1 MTSESSCR
9 VCGISRTVEG
19 GYPPGNVSAGEYNEQ
34 NRAKQSLIL
43 PATADVPSCTESRAS
58 TPMTEQPVPFS
69 HLIPHVIQE
78 ASGVIAVWKPAG
90 LATQAP
96 PGIPSAESWLRQ
108 KLYGESSRGYL
119 GVPHRLDRGVSG
131 VLLFAATPRAARQL
145 SRQFERRQ
153 IRKTYLALV
162 ACNAAGHD
170 TLESLVRAAAEA
182 SGHGDSLAT
191 GAVTWHD
198 TIEKIPDEARAR
210 VVAAGDSGGRE
221 AVTLVRLRR
230 QLPPDRLLLELSP
243 VTGRMHQLRLQAA
256 ARGLPVVGDD
266 LYGCVDADWSAAT
279 KPGTGN
285 DQTGS
290 DQTGSDQTGDDPR
303 TRPIALHASRITY
316 ADPDTGA
323 EVTVEATVPAYWPES
338 AR

>member
-1 MTSESSCR
+1 
-9 VCGISRTVEG
+9 
-19 GYPPGNVSAGEYNEQ
+19 
-34 NRAKQSLIL
+34 
-43 PATADVPSCTESRAS
+43 
-58 TPMTEQPVPFS
+58 MTEQPVQFS
-69 HLIPHVIQE
+69 HVIPHVIQE

-108 KLYGESSRGYL
+108 KLYGESSRDYL

-131 VLLFAATPRAARQL
+131 VLLFAGTPRAARQL

-153 IRKTYLALV
+153 IRKIYLALV
-162 ACNAAGHD
+162 ACNAAGRD
-170 TLESLVRAAAEA
+170 TLESLVRAAAEVN
-182 SGHGDSLAT
+182 GHGDSVAAD
-191 GAVTWHD
+191 AVTWHD

-210 VVAAGDSGGRE
+210 VVPADTAGGRE

-230 QLPPDRLLLELSP
+230 RLPLDRLLLELSP

-256 ARGLPVVGDD
+256 ARGLPVIGDD
-266 LYGCVDADWSAAT
+266 LYGCVDAYWSAAT
-279 KPGTGN
+279 KPG
-285 DQTGS
+285 
-290 DQTGSDQTGDDPR
+290 TGSDQTGDDPR

>member
-1 MTSESSCR
+1 MVLCR
-9 VCGISRTVEG
+9 E
-19 GYPPGNVSAGEYNEQ
+19 EYNEQ
-34 NRAKQSLIL
+34 YRDKKNLIR
-43 PATADVPSCTESRAS
+43 PATAGVPSRSESRAS
-58 TPMTEQPVPFS
+58 TLMTEQPVQFS
-69 HLIPHVIQE
+69 HVIPHVIQE

-108 KLYGESSRGYL
+108 KLYGDSSHGYL

-153 IRKTYLALV
+153 IRKIYLALV
-162 ACNAAGHD
+162 ACNAAGRD

-182 SGHGDSLAT
+182 NGCADPLAT

-221 AVTLVRLRR
+221 AVTLARLRR
-230 QLPPDRLLLELSP
+230 QLPQDRFLLELSP

-266 LYGCVDADWSAAT
+266 LYGCADADWSAAVR
-279 KPGTGN
+279 PGTGN
-285 DQTGS
+285 EQMGN
-290 DQTGSDQTGDDPR
+290 DQTGDDPR

-316 ADPDTGA
+316 ADPDTGT